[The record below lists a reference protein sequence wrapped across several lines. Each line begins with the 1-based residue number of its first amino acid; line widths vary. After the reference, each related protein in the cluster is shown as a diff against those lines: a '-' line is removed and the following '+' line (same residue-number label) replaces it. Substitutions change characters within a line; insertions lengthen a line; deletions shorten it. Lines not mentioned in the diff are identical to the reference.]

1 MVPPPWRGA
10 RSLLPLNVSS
20 NSKSKAW
27 VFPLVSSFGHCP
39 VYVSGFVHN
48 HWAFNIILQSSTN
61 WPTISIIW
69 LMSPVDWVDV
79 RMYGLISFT
88 LFVVRTLEYVLQIS
102 RGPGTGIQCVTTTS
116 YSPTAGL
123 WLLNASGFLWGQ
135 GPGKGGTGGDRLVP
149 WRNYLLEIDIDTL
162 LVLVGSSGNTEIRS
176 IAFRHTLHLY
186 LYMYIYIYTIYIL
199 WNEIIQNLQMYK
211 YLYIVSLDIYFQS
224 IYLSIYL
231 SI

>member
-1 MVPPPWRGA
+1 MWAATPSPRPGS
-10 RSLLPLNVSS
+10 SLWSL
-20 NSKSKAW
+20 A
-27 VFPLVSSFGHCP
+27 LVIVQFMSL
-39 VYVSGFVHN
+39 
-48 HWAFNIILQSSTN
+48 AL
-61 WPTISIIW
+61 SIIIE
-69 LMSPVDWVDV
+69 LSISFCRAAPTDQLSALFDSWVQWIEW
-79 RMYGLISFT
+79 MWECKYGHISFT

-176 IAFRHTLHLY
+176 IAFRHKLHLY
-186 LYMYIYIYTIYIL
+186 LYMYVYIYIYNIHTMK
-199 WNEIIQNLQMYK
+199 WNNTK
-211 YLYIVSLDIYFQS
+211 STNV
-224 IYLSIYL
+224 
-231 SI
+231 